1 MKHYENTK
9 YICTIRNIEPQH
21 TPNNVIN
28 YYKSDRHKRL
38 PRALIASTV
47 LVMGS

>member
-1 MKHYENTK
+1 MKHYEKTK

-21 TPNNVIN
+21 TANVIN